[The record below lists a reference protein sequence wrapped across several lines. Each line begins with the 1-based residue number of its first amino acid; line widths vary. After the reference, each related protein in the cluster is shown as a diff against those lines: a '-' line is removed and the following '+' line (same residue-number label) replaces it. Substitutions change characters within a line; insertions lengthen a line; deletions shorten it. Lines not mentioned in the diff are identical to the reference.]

1 MESGRVQ
8 KLSIDQ
14 MNENKRVIVIGA
26 GASGYFAAIRIKELC
41 PTAEVV
47 IMEKTGKTLAKLRI
61 SGGGR
66 CNVTHDVTGNAQL
79 LEHYPR
85 GKNFLKKVFYRW
97 GVPETRDWFEKNGVE
112 LKVEEDGRIFPVSD
126 SSETVAQLLEWKAKK
141 LGVELMLNSS
151 VVTIV
156 PMPKD
161 GFYRWQINTNTSGS
175 EMATDVVM
183 AMGGFPKLSQYNMI
197 ASLGVE
203 IVTPVPSLFT
213 FNINETTLHDLHG
226 VSVVDAR
233 VKLVGYPES
242 YNGPLMV
249 THWGISG
256 PAVLKTSAWA
266 ARWLN
271 EKAYVN
277 TVLVSWVNLSE
288 EELRQQL
295 NENIRSNP
303 KKMISNLGLDGVP
316 KRLWDFII
324 SRAET
329 PVNKQSADLSKYEF
343 NKIVENVIRM
353 PFEVD
358 GKTTFKEEFVTAGGI
373 SLTSVDS
380 NTMAIK
386 SQQGLYATGEVLDID
401 GVTGGFNFQAAWSTA
416 AILAEAI
423 AKQ

>member
-1 MESGRVQ
+1 
-8 KLSIDQ
+8 
-14 MNENKRVIVIGA
+14 MNINKRVIVIGA

-41 PTAEVV
+41 PTSEVV

-66 CNVTHDVTGNAQL
+66 CNVTHDVTGNAKL

-85 GKNFLKKVFYRW
+85 GRNFLKKVFYRW
-97 GVPETRDWFEKNGVE
+97 GVSDTRDWFEKNGVE

-161 GFYRWQINTNTSGS
+161 GFYRWQINTNTSGN

-197 ASLGVE
+197 SSLGIE

-226 VSVVDAR
+226 VSVVDAK

-256 PAVLKTSAWA
+256 PSVLKTSAWA

-271 EKAYVN
+271 EKAYLN

-295 NENIRSNP
+295 NENIRSNT
-303 KKMISNLGLDGVP
+303 KKMISNLGMDGVP
-316 KRLWDFII
+316 KRLWDFIL
-324 SRAET
+324 SRAQT
-329 PVNKQSADLSKYEF
+329 PVSKQSADLSKYEF

-401 GVTGGFNFQAAWSTA
+401 GVTGDLTFKRLGQRLQSWRKQLLSNR
-416 AILAEAI
+416 I
-423 AKQ
+423 ASL

>member
-1 MESGRVQ
+1 
-8 KLSIDQ
+8 
-14 MNENKRVIVIGA
+14 
-26 GASGYFAAIRIKELC
+26 
-41 PTAEVV
+41 
-47 IMEKTGKTLAKLRI
+47 
-61 SGGGR
+61 
-66 CNVTHDVTGNAQL
+66 
-79 LEHYPR
+79 
-85 GKNFLKKVFYRW
+85 
-97 GVPETRDWFEKNGVE
+97 
-112 LKVEEDGRIFPVSD
+112 
-126 SSETVAQLLEWKAKK
+126 
-141 LGVELMLNSS
+141 
-151 VVTIV
+151 
-156 PMPKD
+156 
-161 GFYRWQINTNTSGS
+161 
-175 EMATDVVM
+175 MATDVVM
-183 AMGGFPKLSQYNMI
+183 AMGGFPKLAQYNMV
-197 ASLGVE
+197 ASLGIE

-226 VSVVDAR
+226 VAVVDAK
-233 VKLVGYPES
+233 VKLVGFPES

-271 EKAYVN
+271 EKAYAN

-295 NENIRSNP
+295 NENIKSNP
-303 KKMISNLGLDGVP
+303 KKMISNLGMDGVP
-316 KRLWDFII
+316 KRLWDFIL
-324 SRAET
+324 SRAQT
-329 PVNKQSADLSKYEF
+329 PVSKQSADLSKYEF

-423 AKQ
+423 AK